1 METPMKVR
9 RVYSTPSLPVAETA
23 VRAAREAGIAETDV
37 SLVARGDIELDAIP
51 EHQKEAPT
59 DFKHAAV
66 RGAGIGGATGLLAGL
81 VAVAVPPLGL
91 TLAGVA
97 LTTLGGA
104 AVGTWASSL
113 VGASLPDPIRQKFED
128 EIEAGRILVVIDGE
142 DATLAGA
149 EDALRD
155 AGAVHLPYGDPAAM
169 S

>member
-1 METPMKVR
+1 MKIR
-9 RVYSTPSLPVAETA
+9 RVYSTSSLPAAEAA
-23 VRAAREAGIAETDV
+23 VRALRGAGIPDEDV
-37 SLVARGDIELDAIP
+37 SLVARGDIELESMP

-113 VGASLPDPIRQKFED
+113 VGASLPDPVRRKFED
-128 EIEAGRILVVIDGE
+128 EIESGRILVVIDSE
-142 DATLAGA
+142 EETLPPA
-149 EDALRD
+149 EAALRE
-155 AGAVHLPYGDPAAM
+155 AGAVHLPYDEASAM

>member
-1 METPMKVR
+1 MKVR
-9 RVYSTPSLPVAETA
+9 RVYSTPALPDAEAA
-23 VRAAREAGIAETDV
+23 VRAVREAGIPEDDI
-37 SLVARGDIELDAIP
+37 SLVARGDIELDTVP
-51 EHQKEAPT
+51 EHQKDAPT

-113 VGASLPDPIRQKFED
+113 VGASLPDPVRQKFD
-128 EIEAGRILVVIDGE
+128 REIEAGRILVVIDGE
-142 DATLAGA
+142 GDALAAAETALRAAGA
-149 EDALRD
+149 I
-155 AGAVHLPYGDPAAM
+155 HLPYDESTALG
-169 S
+169 

>member
-1 METPMKVR
+1 MKVR
-9 RVYSTPSLPVAETA
+9 RVYSTPSLQSAEAA
-23 VRAAREAGIAETDV
+23 VRVAREAGIAETDI
-37 SLVARGDIELDAIP
+37 SLVARGDVELDAMP

-113 VGASLPDPIRQKFED
+113 VGAALPDPIRQKFES
-128 EIEAGRILVVIDGE
+128 EIEAGRVLVVIDGE
-142 DATLAGA
+142 GNTLAAA
-149 EDALRD
+149 EAAVRD
-155 AGAVHLPYGDPAAM
+155 AGASHLPYDDPAAL